1 MKKEEFLKKK
11 EELKPELK
19 DIFVEVEEQLSSSYT
34 IGCCY
39 DQKNRKW
46 KVYRKTL
53 PDRSNDLE
61 FSIYLETDSEDEAFD
76 RLYHMMMGEIEMEEN
91 RERQRQLRIQK
102 RDEEES
108 KLPKEEQERLLEER
122 AVNAKLIEMKQV
134 FYCNGFTRKKIG
146 KDNELEYIV
155 RNDTYCDIKYIKEK
169 RAFVILCA
177 NNKEDALNEV
187 LKQDSNYY
195 YMDEPEKEMLKRL
208 DENVMANYMK

>member
-11 EELKPELK
+11 KELKPRMK
-19 DIFVEVEEQLSSSYT
+19 NIIVEVEHQLPAPYA
-34 IGCCY
+34 IGCHY
-39 DQKNRKW
+39 NQENRKW
-46 KVYRKTL
+46 KVYSKTL

-61 FSIYLETDSEDEAFD
+61 FYIDLETESEDEACD
-76 RLYHMMMGEIEMEEN
+76 KLYDMMMDEIKKEEED
-91 RERQRQLRIQK
+91 ERQRQLYIKK

-108 KLPKEEQERLLEER
+108 KLPKEEQERLREER

-146 KDNELEYIV
+146 KDDELEYIV

-169 RAFVILCA
+169 RAFVILSA
-177 NNKEDALNEV
+177 DNKEDALNEV
-187 LKQDSNYY
+187 LKQDPNYY

>member
-19 DIFVEVEEQLSSSYT
+19 DIFVEVEEKLSSSYT

-39 DQKNRKW
+39 DQENRKW

-53 PDRSNDLE
+53 PDRSSVCE
-61 FSIYLETDSEDEAFD
+61 FYIFLETDSEDEAFD
-76 RLYHMMMGEIEMEEN
+76 RLYHIMMDEIEMEEN
-91 RERQRQLRIQK
+91 RERQRQLRIKK

-108 KLPKEEQERLLEER
+108 KLPKEEQERLREER

-146 KDNELEYIV
+146 KDDELEYIV

-169 RAFVILCA
+169 RAFVILSA
-177 NNKEDALNEV
+177 DNKEDALNEV
-187 LKQDSNYY
+187 LKQDPNYY

>member
-11 EELKPELK
+11 KELKPELK
-19 DIFVEVEEQLSSSYT
+19 DIFVEVEEKLSSSYT

-39 DQKNRKW
+39 DQENRKW

-53 PDRSNDLE
+53 PDRSSVCE
-61 FSIYLETDSEDEAFD
+61 FYIFLETDSEDEAFD
-76 RLYHMMMGEIEMEEN
+76 RLYHIMMDEIEMEEN
-91 RERQRQLRIQK
+91 RERQRQLRIKK

-108 KLPKEEQERLLEER
+108 KLAKEEQERLREER

-146 KDNELEYIV
+146 KDDELEYIV

-169 RAFVILCA
+169 RAFVILSA
-177 NNKEDALNEV
+177 DNKEDALNEV
-187 LKQDSNYY
+187 LKQDPNYY
-195 YMDEPEKEMLKRL
+195 YMDEPEKEMVERL
-208 DENVMANYMK
+208 RANVKQNYKK

>member
-1 MKKEEFLKKK
+1 M
-11 EELKPELK
+11 
-19 DIFVEVEEQLSSSYT
+19 EVEEQLSSSYT

-76 RLYHMMMGEIEMEEN
+76 RLYHMMMDEIEMEEN
-91 RERQRQLRIQK
+91 RERQRQLRLQK
-102 RDEEES
+102 QREREAKMSEEEREQL
-108 KLPKEEQERLLEER
+108 KIQRKKEKME
-122 AVNAKLIEMKQV
+122 NM
-134 FYCNGFTRKKIG
+134 FYYNGFLDRWVEDGEKRLFYMYYNNIHCR
-146 KDNELEYIV
+146 L
-155 RNDTYCDIKYIKEK
+155 KYIEDK
-169 RAFVILCA
+169 RAFVIQRA
-177 NNKEDALNEV
+177 ESKEEALEEK
-187 LKQDSNYY
+187 LKTGTEYY